1 MTMRSMTMI
10 GVAAIALATMP
21 RAEAQTGAVDFSKAK
36 LRTPEQMK
44 ETAPATYKAKFDTSA
59 GVFVVEVHRDWAPN
73 EADRFFNLVKNGFY
87 DDCRFF
93 RVVPGF
99 MVQFGMNGNPAIQKV
114 WQNTNMKDDPVKQSN
129 KRGYVSFAQTGAP
142 NSRSTQLFI
151 NSVDNTSLDHSGQGF
166 APFGQV
172 VSGMAIVDKITSQYG
187 ERPDQGE
194 ILSKGNAYLNASF
207 PKLDYIKKATI
218 EQ

>member
-1 MTMRSMTMI
+1 MTVRAMTMM
-10 GVAAIALATMP
+10 GLAAAAIAVTTVAALA
-21 RAEAQTGAVDFSKAK
+21 QGGADFSKAK
-36 LRTPEQMK
+36 LRTPDQMK
-44 ETAPATYKAKFDTSA
+44 EAAPATYKAAFDTSA
-59 GVFVVEVHRDWAPN
+59 GLFVIEVHRDWAPN
-73 EADRFFNLVKNGFY
+73 EADRFYNLVKNGFY

-99 MVQFGMNGNPAIQKV
+99 MVQFGMNGNPAIQKI

-129 KRGYVSFAQTGAP
+129 KRGFVSFAQTGAP

-151 NSVDNTSLDHSGQGF
+151 NFGNNASLDSSGQGF

-172 VSGMAIVDKITSQYG
+172 TSGMAVVDKINAQYG

-194 ILSKGNAYLNASF
+194 IMSKGNAYLNAAF

-218 EQ
+218 EK